1 MKFKIKYQVSYELAI
16 LDGMCIYTY
25 IYCLLFCLS
34 LVEMSSCSIAIFRR
48 VWSGW
53 GAGVVLSRP
62 QGQRQIFHQTL
73 RHEFAHARKAS
84 QVAACTVSNVSK
96 GAGGGSRRGA
106 RRG

>member
-53 GAGVVLSRP
+53 GAGVDVPIDDGLCACVF
-62 QGQRQIFHQTL
+62 IYVCVCL
-73 RHEFAHARKAS
+73 RV
-84 QVAACTVSNVSK
+84 QV
-96 GAGGGSRRGA
+96 
-106 RRG
+106 